1 MKFGYFGWVCVW
13 QYVYT
18 QPHFRLPFS
27 LHTDGLIYSVETSC
41 LLMLNVVTGICLNLS
56 LLSYIHCSYLWNSL
70 TARVKCLSSSS
81 RTWCLVRKV
90 LFCLLTERSEYFPHR
105 CHQHSWLFFPNSIK
119 EAVTF
124 INAIDAN
131 KFSRLISRIIQKLH
145 LKVQTLHSA
154 ICDKDKRLLRLLQ
167 KSCSARE
174 SSACMMTYQCISQ
187 TCSNECAL
195 MPGPV
200 DHSGFFY

>member
-1 MKFGYFGWVCVW
+1 MKVLFQLLLWGLVNLAVCVW

-27 LHTDGLIYSVETSC
+27 LHPDGLIYSVETSC
-41 LLMLNVVTGICLNLS
+41 LLMLYFVTGICLYVS

-70 TARVKCLSSSS
+70 AARVKCLSS
-81 RTWCLVRKV
+81 RTWYLVRKV

-105 CHQHSWLFFPNSIK
+105 CHQCSWLFFPNSIK

-145 LKVQTLHSA
+145 LKVQRLHSA
-154 ICDKDKRLLRLLQ
+154 IRDKDKRLLRLLQ
-167 KSCSARE
+167 ESCSARE
-174 SSACMMTYQCISQ
+174 RAVH
-187 TCSNECAL
+187 A
-195 MPGPV
+195 
-200 DHSGFFY
+200 